1 MNISL
6 LTSIKQLNL
15 NYQNLVWSKLI
26 DTKIKNNIAPGE
38 DNINSKLIKIAVENL
53 LKWLLEMV

>member
-26 DTKIKNNIAPGE
+26 DTKIKNNIAPEE

-53 LKWLLEMV
+53 LKWLLEMA